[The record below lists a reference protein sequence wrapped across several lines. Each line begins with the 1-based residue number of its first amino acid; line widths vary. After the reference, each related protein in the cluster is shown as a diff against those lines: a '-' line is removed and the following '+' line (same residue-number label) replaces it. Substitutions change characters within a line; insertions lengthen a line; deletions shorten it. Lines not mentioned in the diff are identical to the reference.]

1 MQQVR
6 GNARLSYSSNLQP
19 GQSIENP
26 ETAYNWDDTLNF
38 CVLKFDP
45 FEIEILQLIDHRHL
59 RARYIL
65 VDDKWQGRW
74 LQP

>member
-45 FEIEILQLIDHRHL
+45 FEIEILQLIDHKHL
-59 RARYIL
+59 RARYTL
-65 VDDKWQGRW
+65 ADDKWQGRW